1 MKSNNARKVTV
12 IEPIQAL
19 ETQKLRVAAYARVS
33 SDSADQ
39 LNSFATQ
46 VSYYTRLIEENER
59 WELVEVYADEGVTG
73 VSTEKRTEFNRM
85 IEDCRQ
91 GKIHRILT
99 KSVSRFARNTLDSIN
114 TLRELKSYGVT
125 VLFEKEGIDTKNLS
139 GESLVTLYS
148 MFAQQESVSI
158 SQNCKKGAR
167 MRMEAGTYV
176 ASNAP
181 YGYRLVNK
189 QLEIYEPE
197 AEIVRRIF
205 KEYLRGK
212 GVSYIARGLTLDK
225 IPTKAG
231 NQEWKYPVVLKLLK
245 NERYI
250 GDVLLQKEFCNDA
263 LPYKETKNIGQ
274 LPKYYIENTHEPIVS
289 KIQFELVK
297 ILIQEKSIP
306 RIPKYYV
313 SPLSKKI
320 QCKSCGTL
328 YRGKTT
334 NRITYW
340 TCRTHDA
347 DGASCPS
354 QRIPEEAV
362 YEAFFR
368 MYNKLK
374 ENSEGILTPLLTQL
388 EKLRERSC
396 LDSAELSAINK
407 QIADTAQQNQV
418 MTGLLSKGI
427 LDSALFISQS
437 NEFKTKLQKLKQQ
450 KARLLTDVK
459 KDTLLTKIEELL
471 EILEN
476 GPDFI
481 TEMDEDLF
489 GDLVEQI
496 EAQDNRSID
505 FILRGGLRL
514 KERL

>member
-19 ETQKLRVAAYARVS
+19 DTQKLRVAAYARVS

-125 VLFEKEGIDTKNLS
+125 VLFEKEGIDTENLS

-181 YGYRLVNK
+181 YGYRLINK

-205 KEYLRGK
+205 KEYLSGSGIISIADELANENIPGK
-212 GVSYIARGLTLDK
+212 SGNGIWSYYAISR
-225 IPTKAG
+225 I
-231 NQEWKYPVVLKLLK
+231 LK
-245 NERYI
+245 NERYK
-250 GDVLLQKEFCNDA
+250 GDMLFQKNYCEDIIPYRQKYNKGE
-263 LPYKETKNIGQ
+263 LPQ
-274 LPKYYIENTHEPIVS
+274 YYIHNSHEPIIDP
-289 KIQFELVK
+289 IQFELVQMLIADKMTPRSLLVPNYLLSQK
-297 ILIQEKSIP
+297 ITCL
-306 RIPKYYV
+306 
-313 SPLSKKI
+313 L
-320 QCKSCGTL
+320 CGTKFRRKVN
-328 YRGKTT
+328 RGTV
-334 NRITYW
+334 YW
-340 TCRTHDA
+340 VCRTHDESK
-347 DGASCPS
+347 DKCPS
-354 QRIPEEAV
+354 DIIPEEAV

-374 ENSEGILTPLLTQL
+374 ANSEGILTPLLIQL

-437 NEFKTKLQKLKQQ
+437 NELKTKLQKLKQQ

-471 EILEN
+471 EIVEN
-476 GPDFI
+476 SPDFI

-489 GDLVEQI
+489 GDLVEKT

-505 FILRGGLRL
+505 FILCGGLRL